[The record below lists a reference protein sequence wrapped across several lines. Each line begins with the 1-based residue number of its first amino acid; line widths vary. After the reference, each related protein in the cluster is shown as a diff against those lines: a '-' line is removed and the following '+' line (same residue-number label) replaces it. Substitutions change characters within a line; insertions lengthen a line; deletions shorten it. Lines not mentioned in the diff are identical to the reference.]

1 MAAKVAAR
9 VKKNLGNSDLLVG
22 LSPSDPNESKESRNL
37 NSENIILQVRLRS
50 LSSFWYIIGLFVSQ
64 KHNQECSSLLSNCF
78 FEEQ

>member
-37 NSENIILQVRLRS
+37 NSENIILRVRLRS
-50 LSSFWYIIGLFVSQ
+50 LSSFWYVIGLFVGQ
-64 KHNQECSSLLSNCF
+64 RHN
-78 FEEQ
+78 

>member
-50 LSSFWYIIGLFVSQ
+50 LSSF
-64 KHNQECSSLLSNCF
+64 
-78 FEEQ
+78 